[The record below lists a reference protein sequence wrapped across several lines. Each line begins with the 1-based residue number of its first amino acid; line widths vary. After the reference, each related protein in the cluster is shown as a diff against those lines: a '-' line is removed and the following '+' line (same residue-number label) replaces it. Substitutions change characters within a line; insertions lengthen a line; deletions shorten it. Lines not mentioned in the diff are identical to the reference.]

1 MNPTPMRRSA
11 TRPLGALVA
20 ALALSISLAAC
31 GSDTPEVSAAETE
44 EQANELV
51 DLLAIPEDTDLG
63 ADVDWKLGAA
73 LTLSGPSAVNGES
86 MQNAID
92 LAITQIEAAGGP
104 SIELLAKDIK
114 GPDPV
119 AAKQA
124 AEELAAAG
132 VPAKITSFGD
142 GLGAMLQN
150 TDQDQILSLD
160 GVGGAQVFTQGVQY
174 FYGTRDVA
182 PSDAVPGALEWLK
195 QTQPDATTVGL
206 VGVDLGPFNDP
217 IKADIIAKIEAAGLE
232 FNDLWETVAPTSQDY
247 ASVIGK
253 VQDNQ
258 PDLLLVALGGGAPGA
273 FAAQATAA
281 GLDTTMLGIEFT
293 QEAVK
298 ASKGVLDSEGFMF
311 AMDYFDAENP
321 SNPLAELFV
330 SSYETAYGEKPDF
343 YAANAYEETLLFWDL
358 IRRVVADGGDP
369 NDSAQLKAAL
379 EADPVFASVYGGDD
393 STAGT
398 LEIDLETHG
407 VASRPMGVFEYRDG
421 KVTTLATYDI
431 GAADFQLAE

>member
-1 MNPTPMRRSA
+1 MNRTPMRRPA
-11 TRPLGALVA
+11 TRPLGALAA

-44 EQANELV
+44 EQATELV

-63 ADVDWKLGAA
+63 GDLEWTLGAA

-150 TDQDQILSLD
+150 TDEDQILSLD
-160 GVGGAQVFTQGVQY
+160 GVGGAQVFTQGVEY
-174 FYGTRDVA
+174 FYGTREVA

-206 VGVDLGPFNDP
+206 VGVDLGPFNDA
-217 IKADIIAKIEAAGLE
+217 IKADIIAKVEAAGLE

-258 PDLLLVALGGGAPGA
+258 PDMLLVALGGGAPGA
-273 FAAQATAA
+273 FAAQAKAA
-281 GLDTTMLGIEFT
+281 GLDTTMVGIEFT
-293 QEAVK
+293 DEAVK
-298 ASKGVLDSEGFMF
+298 ASKGVLDSDGFTF

-321 SNPLAELFV
+321 GNPLAELFV
-330 SSYETAYGEKPDF
+330 ESYDTAYGEKPDF

-369 NDSAQLKAAL
+369 NDSSLLKAAL
-379 EADPVFASVYGGDD
+379 EADPVFASVYGGDG

-407 VASRPMGVFEYRDG
+407 VASRPMGVFRYQDG
-421 KVTTLATYDI
+421 EVTTLATYDI